1 MKILKILKIK
11 KKLCIIYNYYY
22 SDKPFLEWNDLD
34 WERWINS
41 PIVLKRIKKTPFI
54 ISKSPLSTVYE
65 EKYGFNS
72 FTVNDLMNLCYKK
85 ELEILNCID
94 LSLTNNF
101 FHKKSE
107 WDDWDVNY
115 YQLPGNNKVINERN
129 IYDFEKVFFNIYLV
143 L

>member
-1 MKILKILKIK
+1 MKILKIK
-11 KKLCIIYNYYY
+11 KKLCIINYYYYY

>member
-1 MKILKILKIK
+1 MKILKIK
-11 KKLCIIYNYYY
+11 KKLCIIYYYYYY
-22 SDKPFLEWNDLD
+22 SDKTFLEWNDLD

-129 IYDFEKVFFNIYLV
+129 INDFEKVFFNIYLV

>member
-1 MKILKILKIK
+1 MKILKIK
-11 KKLCIIYNYYY
+11 KKLCIVNYYYY

>member
-1 MKILKILKIK
+1 MKILKIK
-11 KKLCIIYNYYY
+11 KKLCTIYYYY